1 MYCWVAIT
9 SSSLCPS
16 VEDAGPYW
24 PVVRCLE
31 GAGWQSPAPPASR
44 TIVAAD
50 LRGSSAGTDHSA
62 NTDRCKIKSQEHLL
76 ARIDSPPDIPSND
89 AKPHCFFVHLLVY
102 RPNHPTGN
110 EISGRGVLP
119 DVLATARTGKGS
131 PAAPWCAAAA
141 RQALNQRW
149 KAQAAFAAL
158 RAHACSLLELPIAG
172 PSDPSDDQEDQCDI
186 ASNLGKTRV
195 IAAEGVVVLGSPLGH
210 PAFVQAWAEERATQT
225 LALHGTLLPC
235 LGPERACTASLC
247 LAEAAHAR
255 PPRGGDCRLG
265 AALVEHAVRGG
276 AAGSRQY
283 GSGRRWLQPLQPA
296 AGEGPCAQGRLQL
309 GAAAAPAQ
317 ISQVTMPR
325 DSEDSSDEEKPPTAE
340 EVEEFLRHN
349 KVDERA
355 AQDLRECPP
364 EVQKRVLT
372 RGDLNSARNPSAAV
386 LVRIRDARVEDKPQR
401 GRTASRP
408 MGLPSSS
415 EVNGYIKANG
425 VNEVAAQALRSCS
438 PTVKRTVLSSG
449 DVIGAF
455 DPSAAL
461 LAKIKDVR
469 AGGTGS
475 INLASMGMMPSMP
488 SATDIDAFVE
498 YNDLDESAEA
508 QLRACPPYVIA
519 LVLGKGDLRGTR
531 NPSSVVLSR
540 IREAKAAPPPPM
552 PVHMPPPGV
561 PFPGHVPPFGYPPHG
576 PPGHPFAFPPHGA
589 PPPFGPHGTAWLP
602 AASHGATSRIS
613 ACTTWLL
620 WASGLSRIGG
630 VPALAALGA
639 AAGAR
644 AFARRGQ
651 RTQRQ
656 AKSKKSQKKG
666 GKTSGIPIPKSD
678 SAAPDAYDQET
689 RDIILSMSNVDKK
702 SLDGSYILKD
712 VSLGMYMGA
721 KIGILGKNGAGKSTV
736 MRILAGEDDEFLGKL
751 ERDEAIQV
759 GYLAQ
764 EPVLKEET
772 VIANLEPAVDHI
784 KAMVKEFEDV
794 SMQMTD
800 PDADVDALM
809 QKMETIQS
817 KIDACNGWEID
828 QKLDEAMAALN
839 CPPRDAKIATLSGGE
854 LRRVAIC
861 RLLLS
866 NPDILMLD
874 EPTNHL
880 DAQSVAWLERFLAE
894 FQGTVVAITHD
905 RYFLDNVAGW
915 ILELDQGKG
924 IPFQGNYSGWLEH
937 KAKRLES
944 EQKRKATLESQMAK
958 ELEFINARRSGRQKK
973 GKARQRRF
981 EDLEQQASA
990 FNRSSELDSIVITP
1004 GPRLANEPVIT
1015 AKNLSKG
1022 YGDRLLINEASFE
1035 IPPGAVVG
1043 IIGPNGAGK
1052 TTLFKM
1058 IMGKEQPDGGE
1069 LLIGE
1074 TVAPMYV
1081 EQMRDDLDGDA
1092 TVFEEL
1098 TDGLDAIDIGGRE
1111 VNSRAYCSWFNFR
1124 GKIQQRTVSSLSG
1137 GERNRLQLAR
1147 TLRLGGNCL
1156 MLDEPSNDLD
1166 VETLRALETA
1176 IENFA
1181 GTVLCVSHDRWFLDR
1196 IATHII
1202 AYEGDSQVVF
1212 FEGGYSDYE
1221 EDRFQR
1227 TGHEKRC
1234 PNFPLGGEQLAL
1246 CSRCPA
1252 IPMPGF
1258 IDRNAFKV
1266 VPAASQI
1273 SSLGQGMRSTQSLDE
1288 TTVGTGED
1296 WTFTSPIRRALHRE
1310 FQSLEPVTGQE
1321 PLTTSVASSQSG
1333 SPPSEKKALLAYS
1346 QCLES
1351 RLRAMTGENRGML
1364 DCQSWAQTMKNDICT
1379 CSEYRIPAR
1388 RREAIRILA
1397 DAEAADISDIPPA
1410 NSQCIIEHQ
1419 QTCQAPQMVEHVED
1433 KPVVLDPLVFNV
1445 ARACEARFAQLHSSI
1460 KKDTDFEFAAQ
1471 QIATPEGENKAAQHA
1486 DEGNGPATAAGLVN
1500 RLGETGQAD
1509 GTAAVSRERCIN
1521 AEHELAA
1528 LRSGGL
1534 DLRDRQRAEEA
1545 ERAVLEMKAALRR
1558 QHQVFTQER
1567 SEAQGVQ
1574 RQSAALQASS
1584 EQAAFR
1590 VGGTIRQPSV

>member
-1 MYCWVAIT
+1 MAAT
-9 SSSLCPS
+9 AASTAS
-16 VEDAGPYW
+16 AFAF
-24 PVVRCLE
+24 VV
-31 GAGWQSPAPPASR
+31 PAPLPWTGAYGS
-44 TIVAAD
+44 APSSE
-50 LRGSSAGTDHSA
+50 LRLRRLCNALQ
-62 NTDRCKIKSQEHLL
+62 RE
-76 ARIDSPPDIPSND
+76 RREDSPLAS
-89 AKPHCFFVHLLVY
+89 ALAVLAHRCS
-102 RPNHPTGN
+102 
-110 EISGRGVLP
+110 EASGRTRSKNG
-119 DVLATARTGKGS
+119 
-131 PAAPWCAAAA
+131 
-141 RQALNQRW
+141 
-149 KAQAAFAAL
+149 
-158 RAHACSLLELPIAG
+158 CSV
-172 PSDPSDDQEDQCDI
+172 C
-186 ASNLGKTRV
+186 
-195 IAAEGVVVLGSPLGH
+195 
-210 PAFVQAWAEERATQT
+210 
-225 LALHGTLLPC
+225 
-235 LGPERACTASLC
+235 
-247 LAEAAHAR
+247 
-255 PPRGGDCRLG
+255 
-265 AALVEHAVRGG
+265 
-276 AAGSRQY
+276 
-283 GSGRRWLQPLQPA
+283 
-296 AGEGPCAQGRLQL
+296 
-309 GAAAAPAQ
+309 
-317 ISQVTMPR
+317 
-325 DSEDSSDEEKPPTAE
+325 
-340 EVEEFLRHN
+340 
-349 KVDERA
+349 
-355 AQDLRECPP
+355 
-364 EVQKRVLT
+364 
-372 RGDLNSARNPSAAV
+372 
-386 LVRIRDARVEDKPQR
+386 
-401 GRTASRP
+401 
-408 MGLPSSS
+408 
-415 EVNGYIKANG
+415 GY
-425 VNEVAAQALRSCS
+425 R
-438 PTVKRTVLSSG
+438 
-449 DVIGAF
+449 IGA
-455 DPSAAL
+455 
-461 LAKIKDVR
+461 
-469 AGGTGS
+469 
-475 INLASMGMMPSMP
+475 
-488 SATDIDAFVE
+488 
-498 YNDLDESAEA
+498 
-508 QLRACPPYVIA
+508 
-519 LVLGKGDLRGTR
+519 
-531 NPSSVVLSR
+531 
-540 IREAKAAPPPPM
+540 
-552 PVHMPPPGV
+552 V
-561 PFPGHVPPFGYPPHG
+561 P
-576 PPGHPFAFPPHGA
+576 
-589 PPPFGPHGTAWLP
+589 T
-602 AASHGATSRIS
+602 
-613 ACTTWLL
+613 
-620 WASGLSRIGG
+620 
-630 VPALAALGA
+630 LAALGA
-639 AAGAR
+639 AAGALP
-644 AFARRGQ
+644 RRGQ

-656 AKSKKSQKKG
+656 AKSRKSQKKG
-666 GKTSGIPIPKSD
+666 GRTSGIPIPKSD

-751 ERDEAIQV
+751 ECDEAIQV

-784 KAMVKEFEDV
+784 KGMVREFEDV

-894 FQGTVVAITHD
+894 FKGTVVAITHD

-944 EQKRKATLESQMAK
+944 EEKRKATLESQMAK

-981 EDLEQQASA
+981 EDLEQQATA

-1069 LLIGE
+1069 LLIGK

-1227 TGHEKRC
+1227 TGVRDPTK
-1234 PNFPLGGEQLAL
+1234 
-1246 CSRCPA
+1246 
-1252 IPMPGF
+1252 IKYKPMP
-1258 IDRNAFKV
+1258 
-1266 VPAASQI
+1266 
-1273 SSLGQGMRSTQSLDE
+1273 
-1288 TTVGTGED
+1288 
-1296 WTFTSPIRRALHRE
+1296 TFA
-1310 FQSLEPVTGQE
+1310 
-1321 PLTTSVASSQSG
+1321 
-1333 SPPSEKKALLAYS
+1333 
-1346 QCLES
+1346 
-1351 RLRAMTGENRGML
+1351 
-1364 DCQSWAQTMKNDICT
+1364 
-1379 CSEYRIPAR
+1379 
-1388 RREAIRILA
+1388 
-1397 DAEAADISDIPPA
+1397 
-1410 NSQCIIEHQ
+1410 
-1419 QTCQAPQMVEHVED
+1419 
-1433 KPVVLDPLVFNV
+1433 
-1445 ARACEARFAQLHSSI
+1445 
-1460 KKDTDFEFAAQ
+1460 
-1471 QIATPEGENKAAQHA
+1471 
-1486 DEGNGPATAAGLVN
+1486 
-1500 RLGETGQAD
+1500 
-1509 GTAAVSRERCIN
+1509 
-1521 AEHELAA
+1521 
-1528 LRSGGL
+1528 
-1534 DLRDRQRAEEA
+1534 
-1545 ERAVLEMKAALRR
+1545 
-1558 QHQVFTQER
+1558 
-1567 SEAQGVQ
+1567 
-1574 RQSAALQASS
+1574 
-1584 EQAAFR
+1584 
-1590 VGGTIRQPSV
+1590 